1 MRRSRRVRFSRAV
14 SIAATFAR
22 LSSFVSSV
30 RRRVRRISR
39 SFMAATIASSA
50 ILMRKRSE
58 GAEEGRFHMKR
69 KLVDELSGNVQLQLE
84 VLAEMRDMP
93 VDMLTLKC
101 EQERPQ

>member
-1 MRRSRRVRFSRAV
+1 
-14 SIAATFAR
+14 
-22 LSSFVSSV
+22 
-30 RRRVRRISR
+30 
-39 SFMAATIASSA
+39 
-50 ILMRKRSE
+50 
-58 GAEEGRFHMKR
+58 MKR